1 MANAPRCMNILLSE
15 KKNMKTY
22 RNPQHVHQ
30 PLAAYSHQIE
40 IGEPVRWLVLS
51 GQVGQDEEGHIP
63 EDPVHQLKMAL
74 ENITRNLHAAKM
86 EIHDI
91 VKLTFY
97 LVGSMDAEQR
107 REAIS
112 AWLRDHRPTMTLL
125 YVAALAAPV
134 YKVEIDAWA
143 CRSEN

>member
-1 MANAPRCMNILLSE
+1 MHNTLSG

-22 RNPQHVHQ
+22 RNPQHIHQ

-40 IGEPVRWLVLS
+40 IREPVRWLVLS
-51 GQVGQDEEGHIP
+51 GQVGQDENGHIP
-63 EDPVHQLKMAL
+63 EDPIHQLNMAL
-74 ENITRNLHAAKM
+74 EDITRNLHAANM
-86 EIHDI
+86 EIYDI
-91 VKLTFY
+91 VKMTFY
-97 LVGSMDAEQR
+97 LVGNMDAEQR
-107 REAIS
+107 REVIS

-143 CRSEN
+143 CRSED